1 MTGERDQ
8 RGEPSGE
15 PHEPSPLP
23 PELAEFLRD
32 KDVACLMQGTD
43 QETVFVIKLPTQD
56 IESAR
61 GRVPIHLRHELYA
74 HPNAPVIRTTL
85 RVYDQPEAPSLPSAG
100 PWPLKRVCP
109 SHPQRMRHRALR
121 ARPPCQPQRSTNSR
135 VVRRSA
141 ASAADRRP
149 TLHKTPR

>member
-1 MTGERDQ
+1 MGGERD
-8 RGEPSGE
+8 REDRRSGE
-15 PHEPSPLP
+15 PLEPSPLP

-32 KDVACLMQGTD
+32 QG
-43 QETVFVIKLPTQD
+43 TVFVIKLPSSD

-74 HPNAPVIRTTL
+74 HANAPVIRTTL

-121 ARPPCQPQRSTNSR
+121 ARQRCQPQRSTNSR

-149 TLHKTPR
+149 TLRKTPR